1 LSSPVRS
8 PFLEVENLQVEI
20 GLAHGTLHPV
30 RGVDFRLEAGEA
42 LGIVGESGSGKTMS
56 VLALARLLP
65 PRTVVRADRISLA
78 GHDLLAV
85 GDGEFARDF
94 CSKRIAVIFQDPM
107 SSLNPVYTIGRQLT
121 EVMTLHGGA
130 SPAQARER
138 AIFLLDRVGIPDPEG
153 RLRQYPHQLSGGQR
167 QRVMIAMALMNS
179 PEMII
184 ADEPTTALDVT
195 VQAEIL
201 RLLDDLRREFGM
213 SLILIT
219 HDLGVVS
226 RTVDK
231 IAVMYAGEIVEAGA
245 CREVLETPKHPY
257 TQGLLQCVPTM
268 HGVRTRLGSIPGIVP
283 SLVGDIAGCA
293 FANRCEHATE
303 RCREETPPVQHAE
316 GAGWY
321 RCVMSPPPSV
331 TRAPGSEQRLFLPT
345 AASDPGAPVLAAED
359 VRIAFKVRRGLFQ
372 PMEMLR
378 AVDGVTLQIQ
388 RGETLALVGE
398 SGCGKSTLAS
408 MLLGQQQP
416 DAGRILLNGQPV
428 ESIDPFVRARLVQPI
443 FQDPYASLNP
453 RRSIGEIIRRP
464 LDVHGIDDPEARRKK
479 VERTMDLVGLP
490 ARLIHSYPSQIS
502 GGQRQRVAIARA
514 LVIEPALVICDEPT
528 SALDVSVQSQILNLL
543 LDLRDEVG
551 MTYLIITHDLSVVE
565 YMASRIAVMYLGQIV
580 EQGPTAQILGT
591 PRHPYTQMLLE
602 SVLLPDA
609 TVGLP
614 ARSLGG
620 ISPNPLQMPGGC
632 RFHPRCPH
640 AVDACVSSPPP
651 LRQIDGIEYRCI
663 LEAKEERA
671 CLRS

>member
-1 LSSPVRS
+1 MSPSAASS
-8 PFLEVENLQVEI
+8 FLAVENLTVDI
-20 GLAHGTLHPV
+20 GLAHGTLHAV
-30 RGVDFRLEAGEA
+30 RGVGFDLAPGEA
-42 LGIVGESGSGKTMS
+42 LGIVGESGSGKTMT

-65 PRTVVRADRISLA
+65 RHAVVRADRITLA
-78 GHDLLAV
+78 GHDMLAV
-85 GDGEFARDF
+85 DDHEFARDF
-94 CSKRIAVIFQDPM
+94 CSKRVAVVFQDPM
-107 SSLNPVYTIGRQLT
+107 SSLNPVYSIGRQLT
-121 EVMTLHGGA
+121 ETMLLQGKA
-130 SPAQARER
+130 SAEQARER
-138 AIFLLDRVGIPDPEG
+138 ALFLLDRVGIPDPES
-153 RLRQYPHQLSGGQR
+153 RLHQYPHQLSGGQR
-167 QRVMIAMALMNS
+167 QRVMIAMALMNA
-179 PEMII
+179 PELII

-213 SLILIT
+213 SMILIT

-245 CREVLETPKHPY
+245 CREVLEAPAHPY
-257 TQGLLQCVPTM
+257 TQGLLRCVPTM
-268 HGVRTRLGSIPGIVP
+268 HGASMRLGTIPGIVP

-293 FANRCEHATE
+293 FANRCDHVTD
-303 RCREETPPVQHAE
+303 RCRQEAPPLRRP
-316 GAGWY
+316 GASRQY
-321 RCVMSPPPSV
+321 RCVLSPPPLAAPQPASTAHETGPMAAVEPGTSV
-331 TRAPGSEQRLFLPT
+331 LS
-345 AASDPGAPVLAAED
+345 AED
-359 VRIAFKVRRGLFQ
+359 VRIAFKVRRGLFR
-372 PMEMLR
+372 PTEMLR
-378 AVDGVTLQIQ
+378 AVDGVTLDIR

-408 MLLGQQQP
+408 LLLGQQHP

-428 ESIDPFVRARLVQPI
+428 ESIDPRVRARLVQPI

-464 LDVHGIDDPEARRKK
+464 LDVHGIGDADTRHKK

-490 ARLIHSYPSQIS
+490 GRLIHSYPSQVS

-580 EQGPTAQILGT
+580 EQGPAAQILDA

-609 TVGLP
+609 DTGLP
-614 ARSLGG
+614 ARNYGS
-620 ISPNPLQMPGGC
+620 IAPNPLQMPRGC
-632 RFHPRCPH
+632 RFHPRCPY
-640 AVDACVSSPPP
+640 AVDACVASAPP
-651 LRQIDGIEYRCI
+651 LRQVDGIEYRCI
-663 LEAKEERA
+663 LQEKEARA